1 MPTAS
6 LSPSLACWSRFTI
19 SFSVAALFLL
29 APASGSAQQAAGS
42 INGIV
47 TDSSGAVVQ
56 GAQVDLIEAATGV
69 IHTAATNNTGNYV
82 FIDVNPAQY
91 TMKVTKPGF
100 NTITQ
105 SQFTVEVNQTATLN
119 FTLTVGSTTQTM
131 TVEATTVAIQAS
143 TAELGTVI
151 NEQSVNQL
159 PLNGRN
165 FTQLLTLTPGAAP
178 VSVAQN
184 SGGGGGFAGSAIGS
198 FSFPA
203 INGQRNRSNMFL
215 LDGVNDL
222 GSFIGN
228 YNFEP
233 IVDTVQEF
241 KVQSHNDQA
250 QFGQAVGGVVNVVTK
265 SGNND
270 FHGSLWEFLRNSD
283 LDARNFFLP
292 QVNPLRQNQYGIAG
306 GGPVWIPKVY
316 NGKNRTFFYG
326 GWEGY
331 QQSQATQNAILVPT
345 TAELNGD
352 FSAVSNQ
359 IYNPFTTAPDPARP
373 GSYTR
378 TPFAGNQ
385 IPSQLINPAAA
396 LYIKTLYPAAGPLV
410 NGSNA
415 YDTTPSRLQQN
426 SYNGRIDQVFSEHDV
441 LFGRISYYDQNDS
454 NSAGSAERQERNCHL
469 RLERCTA

>member
-1 MPTAS
+1 M
-6 LSPSLACWSRFTI
+6 
-19 SFSVAALFLL
+19 
-29 APASGSAQQAAGS
+29 
-42 INGIV
+42 
-47 TDSSGAVVQ
+47 
-56 GAQVDLIEAATGV
+56 
-69 IHTAATNNTGNYV
+69 
-82 FIDVNPAQY
+82 NPAQY

-203 INGQRNRSNMFL
+203 INGQRNRSNVFL

-331 QQSQATQNAILVPT
+331 KQSQASQSAILVPT

-359 IYNPFTTAPDPARP
+359 LYNPFTTTPDPARP

-378 TPFAGNQ
+378 TPFPGNQ
-385 IPSQLINPAAA
+385 IPSQLINPASE
-396 LYIKTLYPAAGPLV
+396 LFLKTLYPAAGPLV

-415 YDTTPSRLQQN
+415 YNTAPSLLNQN

-454 NSAGSAERQERNCHL
+454 NSTGLLPSARHAIALSGWNGALHDTDTFSPTAVLDLHFGRNWGDNFIGVL
-469 RLERCTA
+469 FPTAPANFPAQLEQLGFSSYSSEASRAAKGRSFR